1 MQEFLKNSIAASCQV
16 KERTFLA
23 AMPQEFSGKQINLYR
38 FPAKK
43 NRMTKT
49 ETLGFTCFVLIGLVL
64 MVAVPVSAVTVGS
77 SPAAAL
83 TSPTASPSVKP
94 TINAT
99 ISSSTPTIGD
109 PITLSGI
116 EKGSNTSTG
125 VQLWI
130 FAGKYVNVTK
140 IPVSADGSFS
150 KTFDS
155 TGYPAAKYYV
165 FFQSPGPDGKFNIN
179 LQNSGIYSGEVINSA
194 TGAQIFNFTGVGS
207 VQDDAAAQA
216 LSNAINNQGNDDVYT
231 KLTYQLMAQQSSAT
245 VAVTKTSVQPS
256 LSVPT
261 TTSPVQIELPGI
273 ALALAALVFLFNT
286 RRK

>member
-1 MQEFLKNSIAASCQV
+1 
-16 KERTFLA
+16 
-23 AMPQEFSGKQINLYR
+23 
-38 FPAKK
+38 
-43 NRMTKT
+43 MTKP
-49 ETLGFTCFVLIGLVL
+49 ETFRFSCFALIVLVL
-64 MVAVPVSAVTVGS
+64 LIAVPVSAVTVGS
-77 SPAAAL
+77 SPAVAA
-83 TSPTASPSVKP
+83 TSLAASPSVKP

-116 EKGSNTSTG
+116 EKGSNISTG

-130 FAGKYVNVTK
+130 FAGKYVNVTT
-140 IPVSADGSFS
+140 IPVSSDGSFS

-165 FFQSPGPDGKFNIN
+165 FFQSPGPDGKFNID

-207 VQDDAAAQA
+207 VQDDVAAQA
-216 LSNAINNQGNDDVYT
+216 LSDAINNQGNDDVYT
-231 KLTYQLMAQQSSAT
+231 KLTYQLMAQPQSAPVTVLTTLSQASPSA
-245 VAVTKTSVQPS
+245 P
-256 LSVPT
+256 P
-261 TTSPVQIELPGI
+261 TTSPIRVELPAI
-273 ALALAALVFLFNT
+273 ALALAAVGFLFIA